1 MEEKILLKSESGTN
15 IIILFATFYFLVG
28 FLIRNLLVGVPSY
41 LAFEDY
47 FTSLLY
53 FWDPAPYAFWPAVF
67 LFIFGI
73 LVSGSELVV
82 TDKRVYGTAIF
93 KKRVDLPVDS
103 ISAVGTSWARGI
115 AVSSSSGRVSFFF
128 IKNNTEIHSC
138 ISQVLLERQNKQAG
152 GTVIKQEIS
161 QSNADELKKFKE
173 LLDLGVIT
181 QSEFD
186 AKKKQLLG
194 L

>member
-1 MEEKILLKSESGTN
+1 MEEKILMKSESGTN
-15 IIILFATFYFLVG
+15 VIILFSILYFLVG
-28 FLIRNLLVGVPSY
+28 FLVSSVLVGVPFYS
-41 LAFEDY
+41 AFTY
-47 FTSLLY
+47 FFTSLLY
-53 FWDPAPYAFWPAVF
+53 FWDPSFYVFWPAVF

-73 LVSGSELVV
+73 LVSGSQLVV

-93 KKRVDLPVDS
+93 KKRVDLPMDS

-115 AVSSSSGRVSFFF
+115 AVSSSSGKVSFFF

-152 GTVIKQEIS
+152 GTIIKQEIS

-181 QSEFD
+181 QAEFD
-186 AKKKQLLG
+186 AKKTQLLG